1 MDKETT
7 KDTID
12 YWVDMA
18 RGCLLSTNE
27 DPMITTLD
35 LAAELRRAYI
45 CGIERGRWI
54 SDNAP
59 R

>member
-1 MDKETT
+1 MDKDTS

-12 YWVDMA
+12 YWVDIA
-18 RGCLLSTNE
+18 RRCFLNTGE

-45 CGIERGRWI
+45 YGIERGRWI